1 MVKID
6 LCSAPGGDIVATTTK
21 KKTTTAPNKATTQK
35 KTTATPKKATTQKKT
50 TATPK
55 KTTTTKKPAA
65 TKKTT
70 SPPKKKA
77 PPTQLE
83 APEWKPI
90 KKKRKRKQQPPKA
103 WHEKSIA
110 EKVAYRRQNQGTILA
125 TVTMAALVLAA
136 GFFKHCLM
144 GYSFSALVCLC
155 LAGLIGFYTYFPKLF
170 RKFPGFTR
178 TVTRMFTIILCIG
191 LTIFALTEAV
201 IIHASF
207 GSQDTDFDYLL
218 VLGAKVRETGP
229 SLSLTNRIDKAYEY
243 LKAYPDTV
251 AILSGGQGPDE
262 PVTEA
267 ACMYDRL
274 VTKGID
280 PDRLW
285 KEDKA
290 TSTWENLKFALD
302 LVEQRTGKRPT
313 KLGVVSSEYHL
324 FRASLFAGEHGVE
337 FVGVPA
343 ETTKISL
350 KVNYFLREVAG
361 VWHYILLGGRYE

>member
-1 MVKID
+1 MISQEVT
-6 LCSAPGGDIVATTTK
+6 CVATTTKKKPTTTK
-21 KKTTTAPNKATTQK
+21 KKTTTPQKATT
-35 KTTATPKKATTQKKT
+35 TS
-50 TATPK
+50 
-55 KTTTTKKPAA
+55 TKK
-65 TKKTT
+65 
-70 SPPKKKA
+70 SSPKKKA
-77 PPTQLE
+77 PPTKLE
-83 APEWKPI
+83 APEWQPI
-90 KKKRKRKQQPPKA
+90 KKKRKRKQQPSKA

-110 EKVAYRRQNQGTILA
+110 EKTAYRKQNQGTITA
-125 TVTMAALVLAA
+125 TIVIIALVLAA
-136 GFFKHCLM
+136 GFFKYCLM

-155 LAGLIGFYTYFPKLF
+155 LAGMIGFYSYFPKLF

-178 TVTRMFTIILCIG
+178 TVTRMVTIILCIG

-207 GSQDTDFDYLL
+207 GSDDTDFDYLL
-218 VLGAKVRETGP
+218 VLGAKVRTTGP

-243 LKAYPDTV
+243 LIAHPDTV
-251 AILSGGQGPDE
+251 AILSGGKGADE

-274 VTKGID
+274 VTKGIN

-290 TSTWENLKFALD
+290 TSTWENLKFTLD
-302 LVEQRTGKRPT
+302 LIEQKTGTRPT

-324 FRASLFAGEHGVE
+324 FRASLFAREHGVE
-337 FVGVPA
+337 FAGIPA
-343 ETTKISL
+343 QTTKISL
-350 KVNYFLREVAG
+350 KINYFLREVAG